1 MKTEDTPA
9 AAVQAADRKT
19 PGLLRKLVLFP
30 LTRLLIAGVLLATAF
45 ILRDV
50 IANGVLALPPDAAA
64 LRGLVLILAVSVVYV
79 GHVKFIEGR
88 EVRELATGK
97 APQELGLGML
107 VGAGVITAAVV
118 MLWIL
123 GSYRVVGMTSWSIL
137 IVPLVATAGT
147 AFWEEIAF
155 RGVLFRML
163 EEGLGTWVALALSAA
178 LFGLL
183 HLGNENASLFGTVT
197 ITATAGILLA
207 GLYVLTR
214 RLWLSIGAHYAV
226 NLTQGPVLGL
236 PVSGRERTGLLQ
248 STLGGPDWLTGGAY
262 GVEASVVTAA
272 VGLAVAS
279 YLAWR
284 GYVNGRFVGPLWTR
298 RQDLSNGGILPDLR

>member
-197 ITATAGILLA
+197 ITATAFSSRA
-207 GLYVLTR
+207 
-214 RLWLSIGAHYAV
+214 
-226 NLTQGPVLGL
+226 
-236 PVSGRERTGLLQ
+236 
-248 STLGGPDWLTGGAY
+248 ST
-262 GVEASVVTAA
+262 
-272 VGLAVAS
+272 
-279 YLAWR
+279 
-284 GYVNGRFVGPLWTR
+284 F
-298 RQDLSNGGILPDLR
+298 